1 MSTGTN
7 PRSGVPSGDVRTDRR
22 HTGDPGDP
30 TTGSPPERRSLDLLA
45 LVARLVLGGVLL
57 VAGYLKVTDLNGS
70 IQSVVAYDLF
80 PYEVAKFIA
89 ITLPVVEIAVGA
101 LLILGLLTR
110 VAAVVGTALMLIF
123 VAGIASAWARGLAI
137 DCGCFGTGGP
147 VDPSA
152 TRYLEEI
159 LRDGALA
166 VAGICL
172 VLRPRSPLSVDRTLT
187 RTGTATSAAPQERTD

>member
-1 MSTGTN
+1 MSPGTN
-7 PRSGVPSGDVRTDRR
+7 PTSDVTVSDVRTDRR
-22 HTGDPGDP
+22 SAGDPVDP
-30 TTGSPPERRSLDLLA
+30 VVAASGERRSFDLVA
-45 LVARLVLGGVLL
+45 LVARLVLGGVLV

-101 LLILGLLTR
+101 LLILGLFTR
-110 VAAVVGTALMLIF
+110 ASAVVGTALMLVF
-123 VAGIASAWARGLAI
+123 LAGIASAWARGLAI

-159 LRDGALA
+159 LRDGGLA
-166 VAGICL
+166 VAGLWLI
-172 VLRPRSPLSVDRTLT
+172 VRPRSSLSLDRTLT
-187 RTGTATSAAPQERTD
+187 RTGTATPAAPQERTD